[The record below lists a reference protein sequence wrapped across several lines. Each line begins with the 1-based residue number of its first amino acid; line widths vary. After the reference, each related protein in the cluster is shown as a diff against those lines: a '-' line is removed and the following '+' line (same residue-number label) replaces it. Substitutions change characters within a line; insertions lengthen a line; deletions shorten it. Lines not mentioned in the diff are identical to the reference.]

1 MSVFLLVL
9 ALLQQPG
16 LPPGAGSDV
25 IRGVVTDVTGA
36 PVAGVD
42 VVVLSGTS
50 RSVGRTAAD
59 GAWSAAVPSGAT
71 MASLHVDVAGFA
83 PLTRAV
89 TLPAQAVHLELRP
102 QAIAEKVTVTADVA
116 ITRLSIDSSVT
127 SIERSSIASAPA
139 L

>member
-1 MSVFLLVL
+1 QLHRPSPPVYRGRAVASAPSADRAGSRVSFQGGCQSMSVFLLVL

-71 MASLHVDVAGFA
+71 MASLHVEVAGFA

-89 TLPAQAVHLELRP
+89 TLPAQAVHL
-102 QAIAEKVTVTADVA
+102 
-116 ITRLSIDSSVT
+116 
-127 SIERSSIASAPA
+127 
-139 L
+139 